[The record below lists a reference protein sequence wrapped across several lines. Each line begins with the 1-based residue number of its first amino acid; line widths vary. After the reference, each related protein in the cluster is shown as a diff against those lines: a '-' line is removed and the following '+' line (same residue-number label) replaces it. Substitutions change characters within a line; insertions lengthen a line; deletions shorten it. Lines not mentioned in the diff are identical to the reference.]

1 MRTCGPLPVSA
12 CMRACVRA
20 CVRARAFVRAGVR
33 ACVRAC
39 LCVHVCVKE
48 RVHVCK
54 VILIAHRDGDGA
66 VTQERF
72 IDTKI
77 VPFSSGLVIL
87 SVAQ

>member
-1 MRTCGPLPVSA
+1 MCVEGTFAHNVRASGPLPVSA
-12 CMRACVRA
+12 CVRA
-20 CVRARAFVRAGVR
+20 CAFVRVSV
-33 ACVRAC
+33 CAC
-39 LCVHVCVKE
+39 LCVRLCVKE
-48 RVHVCK
+48 RVHVYK

-77 VPFSSGLVIL
+77 VPFSSGLVML

>member
-1 MRTCGPLPVSA
+1 MR
-12 CMRACVRA
+12 
-20 CVRARAFVRAGVR
+20 
-33 ACVRAC
+33 
-39 LCVHVCVKE
+39 VCVKE

-66 VTQERF
+66 VTRERF

-77 VPFSSGLVIL
+77 MPFSSVLVIL